1 MNQDAL
7 SLDISQGMDAFLSG
21 DAAISMV
28 PSGLIPSMEE
38 LLGEGVADIFH
49 TPIFGEGKFAGK
61 SPIISNGLA
70 ISSISEHKEEAAEF
84 LMFMHTDERMNALY
98 ENLNAF
104 PADKNF
110 DLSKM
115 TTSPLDKKIA
125 DTIINAPEPIPW
137 VSELIPPNVM
147 NDIGYGI
154 FQQVFTG
161 ELTPEKLG
169 QEAQNSM
176 ERWIE
181 EDPDMVQ
188 NYINWLSNIQWP

>member
-1 MNQDAL
+1 
-7 SLDISQGMDAFLSG
+7 
-21 DAAISMV
+21 
-28 PSGLIPSMEE
+28 
-38 LLGEGVADIFH
+38 
-49 TPIFGEGKFAGK
+49 
-61 SPIISNGLA
+61 
-70 ISSISEHKEEAAEF
+70 
-84 LMFMHTDERMNALY
+84 
-98 ENLNAF
+98 
-104 PADKNF
+104 
-110 DLSKM
+110 
-115 TTSPLDKKIA
+115 
-125 DTIINAPEPIPW
+125 
-137 VSELIPPNVM
+137 M